1 MTNFWLLLLFVGLI
15 VCLLVNKK
23 LQRRIEALE
32 RWRQL
37 ITQHAASAVPEQEY
51 VWSRETDRR

>member
-51 VWSRETDRR
+51 V

>member
-1 MTNFWLLLLFVGLI
+1 MTNLWILLLVAGMVI
-15 VCLLVNKK
+15 CLLVNKK

-51 VWSRETDRR
+51 V